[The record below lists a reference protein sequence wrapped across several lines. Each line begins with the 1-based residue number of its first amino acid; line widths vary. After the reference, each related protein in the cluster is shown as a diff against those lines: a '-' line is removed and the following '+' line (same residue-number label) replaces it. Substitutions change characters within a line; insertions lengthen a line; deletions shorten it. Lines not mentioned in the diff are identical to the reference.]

1 VTNLEI
7 TSEARKDVVVVHL
20 KGLLDAYNHV
30 VFREAVD
37 EQVRRGQTRI
47 VVDFTELT
55 YLGSSGLEVI
65 LAHIQ
70 PVRNAGGDIVLC
82 GLSPKIFKV
91 FDLLGLPSFFT
102 ITGTVDEALAAFHG

>member
-1 VTNLEI
+1 MTNLEI
-7 TSEARKDVVVVHL
+7 TSEPRKDAVIVHL
-20 KGLLDAYNHV
+20 KGLLDAYNHI

-37 EQVRRGQTRI
+37 EQVKAGQTRI
-47 VVDFTELT
+47 VVDFTQLT

>member
-1 VTNLEI
+1 MTKLEI
-7 TSEARKDVVVVHL
+7 TSESLKDAWVLHL
-20 KGLLDAYNHV
+20 KGALDAYNHV

-37 EQVRRGQTRI
+37 SHVKKGRHKL
-47 VVDFTELT
+47 VVDFSDLT

-82 GLSPKIFKV
+82 GMSPKIYNV

-102 ITGTVDEALAAFHG
+102 IVPTLDEALAAFHG

>member
-1 VTNLEI
+1 MTNLEI
-7 TSEARKDVVVVHL
+7 ATELGKDAVVLHL

-30 VFREAVD
+30 IFREAMT
-37 EQVRRGQTRI
+37 EQVSQGHNRI
-47 VVDFTELT
+47 VVDFGGLT

-82 GLSPKIFKV
+82 GMSPKIFKV
-91 FDLLGLPSFFT
+91 FDLLGLPRFFT
-102 ITGTVDEALAAFHG
+102 VTGTVDEALAAFHG